1 MAVTLYIK
9 RKDSAITEEE
19 LLSVKG
25 IVKEQGA
32 PIQTKNPMTGKIIT
46 AFSNNQL
53 FWTFTE
59 TKGFIFKKREEI
71 RIPVRYSKRGFIC
84 VDCHRED
91 AVDMMRP
98 LAEALNAQIF
108 DEEDNIC

>member
-1 MAVTLYIK
+1 MSVTLYIK

-25 IVKEQGA
+25 VVKEQGA
-32 PIQTKNPMTGKIIT
+32 PIQTKKPMTGKIMT

-91 AVDMMRP
+91 SVDMLRP

>member
-25 IVKEQGA
+25 VIKEEGK
-32 PIQTKNPMTGKIIT
+32 PIQTTNPMTGKTMT
-46 AFSNNQL
+46 AFSKNQL

-59 TKGFIFKKREEI
+59 TKGFIFKKHEEI

-91 AVDMMRP
+91 APEMLRP
-98 LAEALNAQIF
+98 LAAALNAQIF